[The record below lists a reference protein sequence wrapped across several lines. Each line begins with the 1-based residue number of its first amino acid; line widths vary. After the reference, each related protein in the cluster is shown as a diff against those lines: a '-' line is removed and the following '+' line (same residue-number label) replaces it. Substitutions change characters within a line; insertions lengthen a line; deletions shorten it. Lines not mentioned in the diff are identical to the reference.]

1 MIGIAQNARRRK
13 LATVITAG
21 ALGLT
26 LGLVVLAYWWGRRG
40 EEVPVAPT
48 RPVPTGVNQQ
58 LSGYTFTRSDEG
70 RQVFTIHAAKTVAFK
85 QGGTTVLDD
94 VYVEVF
100 GRTGGRHDILRTR
113 RCDYN
118 PQSGDLFS
126 SGAVQI
132 ELNAPNPGKPAEPQS
147 WRSVTLETS
156 QLSFRQQGSQIVSDA
171 PVLFRVGPVS
181 GSARGMIY
189 ASKDGWLELKSQVSA
204 EMKRGGPEEVPV
216 RLTASRARY
225 DKDAGQVTLGG
236 PVEISQANRRVQA
249 AHATAVLDSQNR
261 ITRLL
266 LDGTVRAFAESS
278 GAQLVASAET
288 LTGEFDPA
296 AEVLRKVVAQGSV
309 NVESKRASGLSQ
321 LSAQK
326 VEVAFAGKEPQAQD
340 GLASGGVRLTQ
351 VSSGPS
357 PGGVSSPPS
366 LPTSRK
372 ELTGEAIKFSFR
384 ESGRSLKAAESLGPA
399 KLLLIPA
406 DPKSGERT
414 LAAGQM
420 LMDFD
425 ARNRLETMRGLGG
438 TRITLQPA
446 KNAPPNSLPQVT
458 TAERLLVTLDPVA
471 QTAKTFDQTGNF
483 KFQQGDRNATAD
495 RASYQ
500 AQNELLLLTGK
511 PQLWD
516 AEMRARAEKILIN
529 VRTDTAEG
537 LGKVQ
542 STHLGRGGGEPT
554 SVLADHVVAEQHS
567 QVVHYD
573 GNVRAWRGADVVESA
588 ALDVFRS
595 ERRVSAG
602 SKVLTSHLQ
611 PSGFGEA
618 ARQRGGKQETRP
630 VTIRADHLEYLD
642 QGHKASYRGAVRL
655 QTENT
660 TLEADRLDAYFSN
673 PPGGGSA
680 ELERAIAEGSVKVTQ
695 PGRRATGNHAEYF
708 AVDGKVNLSGGPP
721 TLYDTEK
728 GFTSGQSL
736 TFYTRDDRLVV
747 SGGDKS
753 PTVTRHRIEQ

>member
-1 MIGIAQNARRRK
+1 MIGIAQTARRRK
-13 LATVITAG
+13 LVTVITAG

-40 EEVPVAPT
+40 EEAPVAPT

-58 LSGYTFTRSDEG
+58 LSGYTYTRSDEG

-85 QGGTTVLDD
+85 EGGTTVLDD

-118 PQSGDLFS
+118 AQSGDFFS
-126 SGAVQI
+126 SGTVQI
-132 ELNAPNPGKPAEPQS
+132 ELNAPNPGKTAEPQS

-204 EMKRGGPEEVPV
+204 EMRRGGAEEVPV

-236 PVEISQANRRVQA
+236 PVEISQANRRVRA

-261 ITRLL
+261 IARVL

-288 LTGEFDPA
+288 LTGEFSPA
-296 AEVLRKVVAQGSV
+296 AEALRRVVAQGSV
-309 NVESKRASGLSQ
+309 NVESKRASGSSQ

-351 VSSGPS
+351 VSSGAS
-357 PGGVSSPPS
+357 VTS
-366 LPTSRK
+366 LASLATSRK
-372 ELTGEAIKFSFR
+372 ELTGEGIKFNFR
-384 ESGRSLKAAESLGPA
+384 EGGQSLKSAETLGQA
-399 KLLLIPA
+399 RLLLLPA
-406 DPKSGERT
+406 DPQAGERT
-414 LAAGQM
+414 VAAGEM

-458 TAERLLVTLDPVA
+458 TAERFLATLDPA
-471 QTAKTFDQTGNF
+471 TQTAKTFDQTGNF
-483 KFQQGDRNATAD
+483 KFQQGDRNASAD

-500 AQNELLLLTGK
+500 AQNDLLLLTGK

-516 AEMRARAEKILIN
+516 AEMRARADKIVIN

-554 SVLADHVVAEQHS
+554 SVLADHVVAERHS

-611 PSGFGEA
+611 PSGFGEVSK
-618 ARQRGGKQETRP
+618 QKGGKQETRP
-630 VTIRADHLEYLD
+630 VTIRAEQLEYLD
-642 QGHKASYRGAVRL
+642 QGHEASYRGAVRL

-673 PPGGGSA
+673 PPAGGNA
-680 ELERAIAEGSVKVTQ
+680 ELERAVAEGNVKVTQ

-708 AVDGKVNLSGGPP
+708 AVDGKVNLRGGPP

-728 GFTSGQSL
+728 GFTSGRSL
-736 TFYTRDDRLVV
+736 TFYTHDDKVIV
-747 SGGDKS
+747 SGGDES
-753 PTVTRHRIEQ
+753 PTVYRHRIEQ